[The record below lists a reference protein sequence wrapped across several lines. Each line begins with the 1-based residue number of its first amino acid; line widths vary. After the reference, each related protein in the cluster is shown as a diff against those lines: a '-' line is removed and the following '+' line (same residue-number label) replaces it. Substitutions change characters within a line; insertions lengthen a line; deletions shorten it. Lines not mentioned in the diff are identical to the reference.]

1 MKHLRRFNESL
12 DRAYRLVWTH
22 RNVGQDLDDILL
34 EINDDTFWGAECWYE
49 YLKWI
54 VVITVKE
61 DEELDEEGQ
70 NPPTF
75 VIETIKRSID
85 FMNGEGFINYKIMFG
100 SDSYK
105 ALKNV
110 SLDDL
115 SSSEIWPDEFIRIEF
130 TK

>member
-12 DRAYRLVWTH
+12 
-22 RNVGQDLDDILL
+22 VGQDLDDILL
-34 EINDDTFWGAECWYE
+34 EINDDTFWGTECWYD
-49 YLKWI
+49 YGIMSWI
-54 VVITVKE
+54 VVINPFPI
-61 DEELDEEGQ
+61 EELDEEGQ
-70 NPPTF
+70 NPPPF

-115 SSSEIWPDEFIRIEF
+115 SGSEIWADEFIRIEF

>member
-1 MKHLRRFNESL
+1 MKYLKKIFESDQRFFE
-12 DRAYRLVWTH
+12 D
-22 RNVGQDLDDILL
+22 VGQDLDDILL
-34 EINDDTFWGAECWYE
+34 EINDDSFWRAECWYDYFE
-49 YLKWI
+49 WI
-54 VVITVKE
+54 VVITVEE

-85 FMNGEGFINYKIMFG
+85 FMNSEGFINYKIMFG
-100 SDSYK
+100 SDSSTFVSD
-105 ALKNV
+105 V
-110 SLDDL
+110 SLVDL

>member
-1 MKHLRRFNESL
+1 MKYLKRFNES
-12 DRAYRLVWTH
+12 DQRFFED
-22 RNVGQDLDDILL
+22 VGQDLDDILL
-34 EINDDTFWGAECWYE
+34 EINDDTFWGAECWYDYFE
-49 YLKWI
+49 WI
-54 VVITVKE
+54 VVITIEE

-70 NPPTF
+70 NPPPF

-85 FMNGEGFINYKIMFG
+85 FMNSEGFINYKIMFG